1 MKKSKQ
7 KTTNGIVEETLLNV
21 QVTKHEMENKYPT
34 HGVEGLNIWCGFTL
48 YWLLIILMIH

>member
-7 KTTNGIVEETLLNV
+7 KTTNGIMEETLLNV

-34 HGVEGLNIWCGFTL
+34 HGIEGLNIWCGFTL